1 MLKFYQ
7 KKKTSQVPVGKRKK
21 IGTAFWSPIA
31 PMGRI
36 APRVELP
43 FASKGAGRKL

>member
-7 KKKTSQVPVGKRKK
+7 KKKTSQVPVGEQQK
-21 IGTAFWSPIA
+21 IRTASLA
-31 PMGRI
+31 TL

-43 FASKGAGRKL
+43 KRFGIGF